1 MTGPDLRSPAFRV
14 LSALAVRENR
24 SARGNMAPIAKAFHN
39 QRPQAIAA
47 TGFPQPAAT
56 GHCSHKLPQPARAP
70 RRAADRMD
78 PAAMPRSSKA
88 IRKAAT
94 YRDHRR
100 CRRRLHP
107 LPFSLKA
114 ATGPAHLCCPQRDTR
129 PRSWAQAF
137 PQRETRPR
145 QACFHA
151 SSSSSFWRGCP
162 R

>member
-24 SARGNMAPIAKAFHN
+24 SARGNMAPAAKAFHN

-47 TGFPQPAAT
+47 TGLPQPAAT
-56 GHCSHKLPQPARAP
+56 GHCSHRLPQRARAP

-78 PAAMPRSSKA
+78 TTAMPRSSKA

-100 CRRRLHP
+100 RRRRLHP
-107 LPFSLKA
+107 PPFSLKT
-114 ATGPAHLCCPQRDTR
+114 ATGPPTLYKDDHTATACPGASLSTVA
-129 PRSWAQAF
+129 PSAMGAALQAKL
-137 PQRETRPR
+137 
-145 QACFHA
+145 
-151 SSSSSFWRGCP
+151 
-162 R
+162 